1 MLEEII
7 SRLDNRE
14 EWICNLEDKIVET
27 VQSEQQKEDF
37 FFLIKGLR
45 DLWDNIKDIN
55 ICFVGLQKEKRKS
68 KEQKTY
74 LKK

>member
-27 VQSEQQKEDF
+27 IQSEQQKEDF
-37 FFLIKGLR
+37 FF
-45 DLWDNIKDIN
+45 
-55 ICFVGLQKEKRKS
+55 
-68 KEQKTY
+68 
-74 LKK
+74 